1 MKNVKIANL
10 FTSNKSIL
18 VEECEVCVVGAGA
31 AGIYLAVE
39 LTRQGIDTILLE
51 AGDLTSIDPKSAGFS
66 AFFEDELYS
75 GATKGRFF
83 GLGGTTSHWG
93 GILVPHTKYD
103 VKRDNKCIFNT
114 WGHIV
119 NIVNSRGP
127 SVLKKLGWNRK
138 SEFTDFIGKKNH
150 RYQKLLQILGIGLV
164 LDLSLPFRKKNFS
177 FLLRKLSKSNFKLRI
192 FINSVV
198 YDWEAISGDCEGRVQ
213 AVKVKSSNNNQLSV
227 KANKFIISAGTI
239 ESARI
244 LLELNQSTKGM
255 IIKDT
260 AEIGCYL
267 TDHISLPVAKLSK
280 DSAVKAIKSF
290 SPRFSHGWM
299 RSFRF
304 IDDCPDNNMPRSFFH
319 FIFKNDSVGFSLAK
333 EFLTSIQ
340 SSRWPKV
347 SIQDLV
353 LGVVGIIKL
362 GIFKY
367 VYSGLYIPK
376 NADIYLQL
384 DVEQCPNKENRV
396 TLGEE
401 LDKYGRNVVNIKW
414 KISEND
420 IKNIKFITEKFFQK
434 WQSFEGVEL
443 NTLKEDQNIAKPF
456 DAYHP
461 VGTCSMGKNKESV
474 VDENLKVWGVENL
487 WVVSTGVLPSAG
499 TANPTFTMLCLA
511 EELIG
516 KIAINGV

>member
-1 MKNVKIANL
+1 M
-10 FTSNKSIL
+10 
-18 VEECEVCVVGAGA
+18 
-31 AGIYLAVE
+31 
-39 LTRQGIDTILLE
+39 
-51 AGDLTSIDPKSAGFS
+51 
-66 AFFEDELYS
+66 
-75 GATKGRFF
+75 
-83 GLGGTTSHWG
+83 
-93 GILVPHTKYD
+93 
-103 VKRDNKCIFNT
+103 
-114 WGHIV
+114 
-119 NIVNSRGP
+119 
-127 SVLKKLGWNRK
+127 
-138 SEFTDFIGKKNH
+138 
-150 RYQKLLQILGIGLV
+150 
-164 LDLSLPFRKKNFS
+164 
-177 FLLRKLSKSNFKLRI
+177 
-192 FINSVV
+192 
-198 YDWEAISGDCEGRVQ
+198 
-213 AVKVKSSNNNQLSV
+213 
-227 KANKFIISAGTI
+227 
-239 ESARI
+239 
-244 LLELNQSTKGM
+244 
-255 IIKDT
+255 
-260 AEIGCYL
+260 
-267 TDHISLPVAKLSK
+267 AKLSK

-347 SIQDLV
+347 SIRDLV

>member
-177 FLLRKLSKSNFKLRI
+177 FLLRKLSKSKR
-192 FINSVV
+192 
-198 YDWEAISGDCEGRVQ
+198 
-213 AVKVKSSNNNQLSV
+213 
-227 KANKFIISAGTI
+227 
-239 ESARI
+239 
-244 LLELNQSTKGM
+244 
-255 IIKDT
+255 
-260 AEIGCYL
+260 
-267 TDHISLPVAKLSK
+267 
-280 DSAVKAIKSF
+280 
-290 SPRFSHGWM
+290 
-299 RSFRF
+299 
-304 IDDCPDNNMPRSFFH
+304 
-319 FIFKNDSVGFSLAK
+319 
-333 EFLTSIQ
+333 
-340 SSRWPKV
+340 
-347 SIQDLV
+347 
-353 LGVVGIIKL
+353 
-362 GIFKY
+362 
-367 VYSGLYIPK
+367 
-376 NADIYLQL
+376 
-384 DVEQCPNKENRV
+384 
-396 TLGEE
+396 
-401 LDKYGRNVVNIKW
+401 
-414 KISEND
+414 
-420 IKNIKFITEKFFQK
+420 
-434 WQSFEGVEL
+434 
-443 NTLKEDQNIAKPF
+443 
-456 DAYHP
+456 
-461 VGTCSMGKNKESV
+461 
-474 VDENLKVWGVENL
+474 
-487 WVVSTGVLPSAG
+487 
-499 TANPTFTMLCLA
+499 
-511 EELIG
+511 
-516 KIAINGV
+516 